1 MMRLRTSSL
10 LVTLCLFVAV
20 ALAGCLTAEPAP
32 PDLSAAAI
40 GPPPGDY
47 KTQIPEYFKP
57 SLLDPYSAVYQFREP
72 VRGWERGN
80 DGIMKVFWAVCGTLY
95 AKNRFGGYADPS
107 PFLTIFSQERIV
119 GLVGES
125 SVVSRRCTAWYGA
138 EGARQ

>member
-47 KTQIPEYFKP
+47 KYR
-57 SLLDPYSAVYQFREP
+57 SLS
-72 VRGWERGN
+72 
-80 DGIMKVFWAVCGTLY
+80 T
-95 AKNRFGGYADPS
+95 S
-107 PFLTIFSQERIV
+107 
-119 GLVGES
+119 
-125 SVVSRRCTAWYGA
+125 SRRSSTPIRLSISLVNQYGVGS
-138 EGARQ
+138 EEMTES